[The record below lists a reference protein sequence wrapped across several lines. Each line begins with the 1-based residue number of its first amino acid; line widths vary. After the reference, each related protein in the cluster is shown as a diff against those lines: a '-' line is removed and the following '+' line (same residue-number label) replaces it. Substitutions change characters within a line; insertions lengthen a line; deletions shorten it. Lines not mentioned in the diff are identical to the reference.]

1 MVSAVNNS
9 QSSQSVLAPPPSA
22 QQSQSSSS
30 SQNSSFQ
37 DAVAQ
42 YTQDTTSGA
51 GGQYGSGG
59 TNSPSQT
66 LSSDLMSSL
75 LAMQS

>member
-9 QSSQSVLAPPPSA
+9 QNSQSVLAPPPSA
-22 QQSQSSSS
+22 QSQSSST
-30 SQNSSFQ
+30 SQNVSFQ

-59 TNSPSQT
+59 TNSPTQT

-75 LAMQS
+75 LSMQS

>member
-9 QSSQSVLAPPPSA
+9 QNSQSVFAPPPA
-22 QQSQSSSS
+22 AQSQSSSN
-30 SQNSSFQ
+30 SQNVSFQ

-42 YTQDTTSGA
+42 YTQDTTAGA
-51 GGQYGSGG
+51 GGQIGSSSTGAA
-59 TNSPSQT
+59 QT

>member
-1 MVSAVNNS
+1 MVSAVNSN
-9 QSSQSVLAPPPSA
+9 QSSQSVFTPPA
-22 QQSQSSSS
+22 AQSQSSSS
-30 SQNSSFQ
+30 SQNVSFQ

-42 YTQDTTSGA
+42 YTQDTTAGA

-59 TNSPSQT
+59 TNSPTQT

-75 LAMQS
+75 LSMQS

>member
-9 QSSQSVLAPPPSA
+9 QSSQSVFAPPPSA
-22 QQSQSSSS
+22 QSQSSSS
-30 SQNSSFQ
+30 SQNASFQ

-51 GGQYGSGG
+51 GGQIGSSSA
-59 TNSPSQT
+59 NPSQA

>member
-1 MVSAVNNS
+1 MVSTVNNS

-22 QQSQSSSS
+22 QSQSSSS
-30 SQNSSFQ
+30 SQNTSFQ

-42 YTQDTTSGA
+42 YTQDTTAGA

-59 TNSPSQT
+59 TSSPSQT

>member
-9 QSSQSVLAPPPSA
+9 QNSQSVLAPPPA
-22 QQSQSSSS
+22 AQSQSSSS

>member
-22 QQSQSSSS
+22 QSQSSSS
-30 SQNSSFQ
+30 SQNVSFQ

-42 YTQDTTSGA
+42 YTQDTTAGA

-59 TNSPSQT
+59 TNSPTQT